1 MNLKSQMAADLAAF
15 FNLDEFAETHNING
29 QDITCIIDNHIS
41 KQWTNRMRDDY
52 DGLLMRQIV
61 LFVKESDLGYV
72 PDYDQRMT
80 IDGKWY
86 TVMECTHDSGVLEI
100 TLGAN
105 VA

>member
-15 FNLDEFAETHNING
+15 FNLDEFAEIHDING
-29 QDITCIIDNHIS
+29 QNMTCIIDNHIS
-41 KQWTNRMRDDY
+41 KQRTNRQSDNY
-52 DGLLMRQIV
+52 DGLFMRQIV

-86 TVMECTHDSGVLEI
+86 TVMEYSANNGLLEI
-100 TLGAN
+100 TLGVNA
-105 VA
+105 A